1 VSSIEG
7 DILGVLER
15 RQPFGVL
22 DPDRTARLGSAARLV
37 TLEAGEDLVRRGDE
51 SDVLY
56 VVDRGQVAVLT
67 GTGPRGANPDGTG
80 PGRPHGAPV
89 DVDGSGTAAGRLT
102 TLGPGTVIGEIAVLR
117 GGPRSATLRAT
128 EPTVAVAIEGASVR
142 ELLADEPEV
151 ARQLARTASD
161 RLVVT
166 RLADHLHRL
175 FPGTD
180 DSWAAEVVAAAQLR
194 TLSPGEVLV
203 HQGDP
208 ADSAFVVVT
217 GRLRAR
223 IEVDGEIVRPLEEVG
238 SGSLVGER
246 ALLRDGRRSATLV
259 AARSTT
265 VAAIPRDRFEALT
278 QARPNVV
285 LNVMRTMFERDEDAR
300 RRYRRA
306 RGTSL
311 TLAILAVSPTA
322 DPDTFAAELFAS
334 LQARRDVVRLRR
346 DDATAL
352 TDGPDGADAGAGDLD
367 GLRLDR
373 WLDEEELGHD
383 TLLLVADDRDSGW
396 TRRCIDRADHIV
408 LLARAADDPEPGA
421 LERSL
426 IAHDDPFEHQRISLV
441 LQHPADLDRPTDT
454 HAWLAPRRVEHYHVR
469 DGAQADLDRAGRHL
483 TGDAT
488 WLVLGGG
495 GAKGFAHL
503 GVVRAM
509 RELQLP
515 IDGVVGSS
523 MGTTMAGLLAI
534 EVPDDELVPRTR
546 ELFRRI
552 LDYTVPVSGLIAARR
567 IVRSIETA
575 VDGRDLEDTWL
586 PMRCVSTNL
595 TRSRVKVHT
604 TGDLA
609 RATRASLSIPGV
621 MPAVADGDDLLV
633 DGGVMNNLPIDVARR
648 EAPTGTV
655 IAVDVAPV
663 MGPRAKGDH
672 GLYVRGGRVM
682 MARMTPGLKPPRV
695 PRMMPT
701 LMRSLLASAAQS
713 RDAMIADGL
722 ADLVLS
728 MELRGVGLLAF
739 DVVDPVV
746 EFGYEESIDALS
758 AFAVTQSAQE
768 NGANPH
774 RA

>member
-1 VSSIEG
+1 MSGTEG
-7 DILGVLER
+7 GIIDVLER
-15 RQPFGVL
+15 QQPFGAMDAV
-22 DPDRTARLGSAARLV
+22 RTEQLAQGARLV
-37 TLEAGEDLVRRGDE
+37 TLAPGDDLVQRGE
-51 SDVLY
+51 ASDVLF
-56 VVDRGQVAVLT
+56 VVDRSQVAVLT
-67 GTGPRGANPDGTG
+67 GAD
-80 PGRPHGAPV
+80 A
-89 DVDGSGTAAGRLT
+89 DGSTNGDDGDGGQLT

-117 GGPRSATLRAT
+117 GGVRSATLRAV
-128 EPTVAVAIEGASVR
+128 EPTVVVAIEGAAVR
-142 ELLADEPEV
+142 ALLADEPAI
-151 ARQLARTASD
+151 ARQLTRTASE
-161 RLVVT
+161 RLIVT

-180 DSWAAEVVAAAQLR
+180 DAWAAEVIDAAEIRPLA
-194 TLSPGEVLV
+194 PGEVLV

-208 ADSAFVVVT
+208 ADTAFVVIS

-223 IEVDGEIVRPLEEVG
+223 IEVDGEIIRPLEEIG

-246 ALLRDGRRSATLV
+246 ALLEDGRRSATLV

-265 VAAIPRDRFEALT
+265 VAAIPREPFEALT
-278 QARPNVV
+278 QARPDVV
-285 LNVMRTMFERDEDAR
+285 LTVMRTMFERDMDAR

-311 TLAILAVSPTA
+311 TLTILGASPSA
-322 DPDTFAAELFAS
+322 DVGVFATDLLAS
-334 LQARRDVVRLRR
+334 LATRRDAVLLGRR
-346 DDATAL
+346 DATAL
-352 TDGPDGADAGAGDLD
+352 TMGTNGADAGVDDID

-373 WLDEEELGHD
+373 WLNEEEVAHD
-383 TLLLVADDRDSGW
+383 TLLLVADGQDNGW
-396 TRRCIDRADHIV
+396 TRRCIDRADNIV
-408 LLARAADDPEPGA
+408 LVARSDDDPEPGP

-426 IAHDDPFEHQRISLV
+426 IAHEDPYEHQRISLV
-441 LQHPADLDRPTDT
+441 LQHPADRERPTDT
-454 HAWLAPRRVEHYHVR
+454 RTWLASRRVDHYHLR
-469 DGAQADLDRAGRHL
+469 DGAPADLDRAGRHL

-509 RELQLP
+509 RELGLP

-534 EVPDDELVPRTR
+534 EVPDDELIARTR
-546 ELFRRI
+546 ELFRKI

-567 IVRSIETA
+567 IVRSIETS
-575 VDGRDLEDTWL
+575 VGERDLEDTWL

-595 TRSRVKVHT
+595 TRSRVKVHA
-604 TGDLA
+604 TGGMG
-609 RATRASLSIPGV
+609 RAVRASLSIPGV

-663 MGPRAKGDH
+663 LGPRAKEDH
-672 GLYVRGGRVM
+672 GLYVRGGRILL
-682 MARMTPGLKPPRV
+682 ARWTPGVKPPRV
-695 PRMMPT
+695 PKLMPT
-701 LMRSLLASAAQS
+701 LMRSLLASAAKS
-713 RDAMIADGL
+713 RDAMITDGL

-746 EFGYEESIDALS
+746 ESGYEESIDALR
-758 AFAVTQSAQE
+758 AFADTQ
-768 NGANPH
+768 GARP
-774 RA
+774 AMA